1 MAKVGYIFL
10 AEAYESIESDR
21 AWMEKFGCVRIVEE
35 KTEDEK
41 LRPEWKALLMSLER
55 GDELVLSKFS
65 NALRGTRELSFFLEL
80 CRIKVIRIISINDKI
95 DSKDEVFP
103 AMKTS
108 DFLDMIGS
116 LPAEV
121 ATLRKASTH
130 IMRLRTVKTKTK
142 ATKSRQERETTIVN
156 MYNSGHSIDD
166 IWTVSG
172 FKSRSSIFRIL
183 KKYGIALNRGPHSGP
198 IKKWSERKNPIIKE
212 DK

>member
-10 AEAYESIESDR
+10 AEAYESVESDK
-21 AWMEKFGCVRIVEE
+21 AWMEKFGCVKIVEE
-35 KTEDEK
+35 NAEDEK

-65 NALRGTRELSFFLEL
+65 NALRGTRELSYFLEL
-80 CRIKVIRIISINDKI
+80 CRIKVIRIISIHDKV

-103 AMKTS
+103 ALKTS

-130 IMRLRTVKTKTK
+130 IMRLRTAKTKTK
-142 ATKSRQERETTIVN
+142 STKS
-156 MYNSGHSIDD
+156 HAIDD
-166 IWTVSG
+166 IWAVSG

-183 KKYGIALNRGPHSGP
+183 RKYGITLNRGPHSGP
-198 IKKWSERKNPIIKE
+198 IKKWNERKNPIIKE
-212 DK
+212 DKQ

>member
-10 AEAYESIESDR
+10 AEAYESVESDK
-21 AWMEKFGCVRIVEE
+21 AWMEKFGCVKIVEE
-35 KTEDEK
+35 NAEDEK

-65 NALRGTRELSFFLEL
+65 NALRGTRELSYFLEL
-80 CRIKVIRIISINDKI
+80 CRIKVIRIISIHDKV

-103 AMKTS
+103 ALKTS

-121 ATLRKASTH
+121 ATLRKAS
-130 IMRLRTVKTKTK
+130 
-142 ATKSRQERETTIVN
+142 RQEREATIVN
-156 MYNSGHSIDD
+156 MYNGGHAIDD
-166 IWTVSG
+166 IWAVSG

-183 KKYGIALNRGPHSGP
+183 RKYGITLNRGPHSGP
-198 IKKWSERKNPIIKE
+198 IKKWNERKNPIIKE
-212 DK
+212 DKQ